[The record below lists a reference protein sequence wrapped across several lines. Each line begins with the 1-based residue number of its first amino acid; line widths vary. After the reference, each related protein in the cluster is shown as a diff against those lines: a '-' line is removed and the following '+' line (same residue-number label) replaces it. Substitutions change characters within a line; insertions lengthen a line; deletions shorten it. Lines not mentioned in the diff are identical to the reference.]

1 MISTPSP
8 RTFASFASAVGA
20 LAVTAVLGWSFVHTT
35 SIERLRVGAVAA
47 PLSAAFDFA
56 GAVANGIAPWVSG
69 SR

>member
-1 MISTPSP
+1 MISTPRP

-35 SIERLRVGAVAA
+35 SIERLRDGAVAA

-56 GAVANGIAPWVSG
+56 GTVAHLIAPGISG